1 MGVRAIFD
9 TNVVIYLQKGLL
21 ARPLPRGEYFI
32 SVISELELR
41 SFHGLDAANQE
52 WLDAFLSDIAI
63 VELDGQ
69 IKENAV
75 RLRRD
80 HRLRLPDAIIAAS
93 ALACHAIL
101 LTNDQRLLA
110 IPDVQSQ
117 AVELKHE

>member
-1 MGVRAIFD
+1 MRAIFD
-9 TNVVIYLQKGLL
+9 TNIVIYLQKGLL

-69 IKENAV
+69 IKESAV

-80 HRLRLPDAIIAAS
+80 HRLRLPDAIIA
-93 ALACHAIL
+93 LVCHAIL

>member
-1 MGVRAIFD
+1 MRAIFD
-9 TNVVIYLQKGLL
+9 TNIVIYLQKGLL

-69 IKENAV
+69 IKESAV

-80 HRLRLPDAIIAAS
+80 HRLPLPDAIIAAS

-110 IPDVQSQ
+110 IPDVQIQ